1 MLPEAS
7 RLGRPTTGS
16 ESFRTPC
23 SNCGARVY
31 GLELGCWCSDTQ
43 WVGTVVSCQ
52 VVRER
57 LLFVVVDGLVSKL
70 GVVGDGRDA
79 IVVTARRW

>member
-1 MLPEAS
+1 M
-7 RLGRPTTGS
+7 
-16 ESFRTPC
+16 
-23 SNCGARVY
+23 VM
-31 GLELGCWCSDTQ
+31 
-43 WVGTVVSCQ
+43 SCE

-57 LLFVVVDGLVSKL
+57 LSFVVVVVVDGLVSKL